1 MNKPW
6 ERAPTLFIWTTVQ
19 NIITLCLSGWTFFSL
34 EIEVYLPGKLHLLRV
49 IEDNSAYLNYWK

>member
-1 MNKPW
+1 MGKGGHSFYLDNGTKYYNFVPI
-6 ERAPTLFIWTTVQ
+6 RLDV
-19 NIITLCLSGWTFFSL
+19 FSL